1 MGLKTAVCCNQSH
14 LLAVT
19 PSVPGPLMA
28 GDKKVVKIKKA
39 LKSAA
44 RLPAKVRV
52 SGGRGS
58 GRNVM
63 NPIPGEQPV
72 VHLRVQITG
81 CKDLL
86 AKDRNGFSDPCVF
99 SLYLL
104 TRAN

>member
-1 MGLKTAVCCNQSH
+1 MIGERSFVAERMQVDTLRAHMRTGSGGLHIRKLT
-14 LLAVT
+14 
-19 PSVPGPLMA
+19 
-28 GDKKVVKIKKA
+28 
-39 LKSAA
+39 
-44 RLPAKVRV
+44 R
-52 SGGRGS
+52 GGRGS
-58 GRNVM
+58 RRNVM

-86 AKDRNGFSDPCVF
+86 AKDRNGFSDPCVL